1 MVRLVAVAAFA
12 GIGSLGGARG
22 PDEQGFLQNG
32 HRLAADFGALGTFP
46 HSLVNQIQTWV
57 VAVQVWIFG
66 QGLGDIP
73 VRVVGVGIAV
83 AAIPL
88 VAAAVYDL
96 AGARAA
102 GLAAWLLA
110 LEPSN
115 VFFSGI
121 VHKESLALLGEG
133 LVLLGAVRMY
143 QARDLR
149 AGALLVGGVGLTAL
163 VRPYVGAALAAAAVL
178 VTCHAA
184 LRRVGPSRRRAP
196 ALVAAAAVGA
206 GVALALYPSPSNAL
220 DRLQY
225 SQDANASDASNL
237 RLARVDV
244 STPQAVAVALPRRSF
259 DLLARPYP
267 WQVESLSQRLG
278 VLGSLAAWLLIALVL
293 FLIVRRPRDALEV
306 FPLFYVLLGLVAAYA
321 LSTGNAGTGFRY
333 RTHILVVLIAVL
345 CSLLPKEVLERA
357 SAYVRSVSR
366 R

>member
-1 MVRLVAVAAFA
+1 
-12 GIGSLGGARG
+12 
-22 PDEQGFLQNG
+22 
-32 HRLAADFGALGTFP
+32 
-46 HSLVNQIQTWV
+46 
-57 VAVQVWIFG
+57 
-66 QGLGDIP
+66 
-73 VRVVGVGIAV
+73 
-83 AAIPL
+83 
-88 VAAAVYDL
+88 
-96 AGARAA
+96 
-102 GLAAWLLA
+102 
-110 LEPSN
+110 
-115 VFFSGI
+115 
-121 VHKESLALLGEG
+121 
-133 LVLLGAVRMY
+133 
-143 QARDLR
+143 
-149 AGALLVGGVGLTAL
+149 
-163 VRPYVGAALAAAAVL
+163 
-178 VTCHAA
+178 
-184 LRRVGPSRRRAP
+184 
-196 ALVAAAAVGA
+196 VAAAAVGA